1 MSSAGLNAIY
11 FGGLTPGLQMASS
24 GALGM
29 GRRRRHG
36 RGFMDFLKKANNFV
50 KDNQLISKGLNVLE
64 QTGLADK
71 LRESQLGSLALKGA
85 SLAAQNGYGRRRVRR
100 RRRAGAVKVIVMAS
114 PKRRRAAGK
123 RRATRRRY

>member
-11 FGGLTPGLQMASS
+11 FGGLTPGLQMAS
-24 GALGM
+24 GNALGM

-36 RGFMDFLKKANNFV
+36 RGFMDFLKKANTFV
-50 KDNQLISKGLNVLE
+50 KDNQLISKGLALAE
-64 QTGLADK
+64 STGLADK

-85 SLAAQNGYGRRRVRR
+85 SMASQNGYGRRRRVRR
-100 RRRAGAVKVIVMAS
+100 RRGAGAIKVVVVA
-114 PKRRRAAGK
+114 PRRRATGR